1 MLLVEKELSNLQSIE
16 SDRTKLPEAVLCR
29 VIYPVCW
36 VDELNA
42 NGRIYEK
49 AVWEKVLKDQTIQDK
64 MSTRTLFG
72 QAEHPQG
79 TQSDLQL
86 TSHTI
91 FNSYLGEAVNQDG
104 EKKPALIQKIDVLD
118 TPTGRIVDC
127 LLRAGCKVGV
137 STRAEG
143 DLQEVEMEEGKK
155 VQRVVPEAYKYITTD
170 FTADP
175 STFGSMPIEVKR
187 NVVTELKKVVECKES
202 QAHEK
207 VFATKL
213 MESIEHVT
221 EATTTVEVKPDAAS
235 ATLGGDICTVNINPN
250 KPGGVSIA
258 VTSPEP
264 TPPVPVVGEEVPKA
278 LEDPTKPELKPGETV
293 PDKSDTIEEESDEVE
308 EAIDPL
314 ECAICLEK
322 VGKKEDL
329 DENNFCKGCQDQAA
343 QAIEENWKGLPK
355 GWTKASLNKF
365 AKSLTK
371 KTKGK
376 PKGFV
381 KACITRMKGKM
392 DNPGAFCAGLAD
404 EFLGTTY
411 WRGKAKKEST
421 EVEEGIYPRYKT
433 ASEREKKLFRELRRD
448 HPNWDIDSV
457 WQLVGQTVAAEKAI
471 DAKLAAGQDAHIKI
485 SAKES
490 ISSVAK
496 ESIDL
501 KVQEASVRAERDTL
515 SERLGSL
522 ELQCKMLQ
530 KKIKDI
536 RESASNEISGL
547 RSLLE
552 KKAQKAK
559 DSQQKLEETKQSE
572 AAIYNAHQEE
582 LVKTANESLAEGRQ
596 EVVKEYFDRRLG
608 ASNLQIDDNSR
619 ALLEKCQS
627 LPDVDELLEQIVAIA
642 RRSAL
647 HPSPITE
654 IRIHPDVPIDPRQ
667 QAIDE
672 QVGGLLKSWN

>member
-1 MLLVEKELSNLQSIE
+1 
-16 SDRTKLPEAVLCR
+16 
-29 VIYPVCW
+29 
-36 VDELNA
+36 
-42 NGRIYEK
+42 
-49 AVWEKVLKDQTIQDK
+49 VLKDQTIQDK
-64 MSTRTLFG
+64 MNNRNLFG

-104 EKKPALIQKIDVLD
+104 EKRPALIQKIDVLD

-175 STFGSMPIEVKR
+175 STFGVMPIEVKR
-187 NVVTELKKVVECKES
+187 NVVTELKKAVECKDS

-207 VFATKL
+207 AFATRL
-213 MESIEHVT
+213 LESIERVKESQVSLEVTPNTGSVALAGQVTDVHVAPNPENQRVQINVVT
-221 EATTTVEVKPDAAS
+221 QDPVAVPAATPS
-235 ATLGGDICTVNINPN
+235 
-250 KPGGVSIA
+250 
-258 VTSPEP
+258 EP
-264 TPPVPVVGEEVPKA
+264 ISEIPKA
-278 LEDPTKPELKPGETV
+278 LEEPTEPELKPGEMVPGKLDTV
-293 PDKSDTIEEESDEVE
+293 EDETDEVE
-308 EAIDPL
+308 EAVDPL
-314 ECAICLEK
+314 ECSVCLEK

-329 DENNFCKGCQDQAA
+329 DENGFCKECQDQAT

-381 KACITRMKGKM
+381 KACMTRMKGKM
-392 DNPGAFCAGLAD
+392 DDPGAFCAGLAD
-404 EFLGTTY
+404 EFLGTTH
-411 WRGKAKKEST
+411 WRGKAKDKKESI
-421 EVEEGIYPRYKT
+421 EVSERT
-433 ASEREKKLFRELRRD
+433 EREKKLFKEFEKD
-448 HPNWDIDSV
+448 HHDWMESSI
-457 WQLVGQTVAAEKAI
+457 WQLVDQTIAAEKAI
-471 DAKLAAGQDAHIKI
+471 DAKLAAGQDAHIRI

-490 ISSVAK
+490 VSSVAK
-496 ESIDL
+496 ESIDI
-501 KVQEASVRAERDTL
+501 KVQEASIRAERDTL
-515 SERLGSL
+515 SECLGDL

-530 KKIKDI
+530 KKIKDVQ
-536 RESASNEISGL
+536 ESASNEISGL

-552 KKAQKAK
+552 KKAQEAK
-559 DSQQKLEETKQSE
+559 DSQQKLEEAKQSE
-572 AAIYNAHQEE
+572 TTVHNSHQEE
-582 LVKTANESLAEGRQ
+582 IVQIANESLAEGRN
-596 EVVKEYFDRRLG
+596 EVIKEYFDHRLG

-627 LPDVDELLEQIVAIA
+627 LPDVDELLEQFVAIA

-647 HPSPITE
+647 HPEPIKE
-654 IRIHPDVPIDPRQ
+654 VRIQSDVPVDPRQ

-672 QVGGLLKSWN
+672 QVGGLLKNWM